1 VKVDSSV
8 ACVGAG
14 DPGMMYATCGEAHP
28 VTKEI
33 AREREPRSVTLVKVI
48 EMPQSAPE
56 DRCRPLTTPPVRG
69 AAIEVRFIFGRIE
82 ETNQNPFRVFVE
94 KLDDTTI

>member
-8 ACVGAG
+8 ACVGGG

-33 AREREPRSVTLVKVI
+33 AREREPRSGRHVKVI
-48 EMPQSAPE
+48 EMRESAPE
-56 DRCRPLTTPPVRG
+56 DRCRPLTTPLVRG
-69 AAIEVRFIFGRIE
+69 AAIEVRFIFRTDRGD
-82 ETNQNPFRVFVE
+82 NQNPFRVFVE